1 MFGLIP
7 RSVWSR
13 SVPTD
18 EKGRIT
24 VQHNCLLLRQNG
36 APGSGTPRTIV
47 IEVGTGNKL
56 DAQSKE
62 LFALEDRS
70 IDVALR
76 EAGCEASSVTDVL
89 VSHLHFDHAGGLTR
103 LPHAGETAEWTGPAG
118 GMAGNRPEHG
128 VVRTFANAT
137 LVVQK
142 REWEDALANRSLM
155 TRTYFR
161 DHLEPMM
168 GHVRLLDSDAPYE
181 RWRTPDRDELPRLR
195 LEQRWREAAPGVF
208 AFVVPGHT
216 WGQQAVVFQESSGQW
231 VCFVPDVLPTLAHAG
246 AAYSLAYDVE
256 PYASMLS
263 KQWLL
268 REASERNWLLV
279 LDHEAGNPVCVA
291 KPNGKGWFT
300 LEGVD
305 RARG

>member
-7 RSVWSR
+7 CSVWSR

-18 EKGRIT
+18 DKGRIG

-36 APGSGTPRTIV
+36 QGEATPRTIV
-47 IEVGTGNKL
+47 IEVGTGDKL

-62 LFALEDRS
+62 LFAFEDRS
-70 IDVALR
+70 ILDALR
-76 EAGCEASSVTDVL
+76 EAGCDAASVTDVL

-103 LPHAGETAEWTGPAG
+103 LPKAGETPDWTGPAG
-118 GMAGNRPEHG
+118 GMAGNRAEHG
-128 VVRTFANAT
+128 VVRTFASAT

-161 DHLEPMM
+161 DHLEAMA
-168 GHVRLLDSDAPYE
+168 GRVRLLESDSPYE

-195 LEQRWREAAPGVF
+195 LEQRMREAAPGVF
-208 AFVVPGHT
+208 AFLTPGHT
-216 WGQQAVVFQESSGQW
+216 WGQQAIVFQETSGQW

-256 PYASMLS
+256 PYTSMLS

-268 REASERNWLLV
+268 REASERDWLLV
-279 LDHEAGNPVCVA
+279 LDHEAGNPVCRA
-291 KPNGKGWFT
+291 KPNGKGWFV
-300 LEGVD
+300 LEPVD
-305 RARG
+305 RSRG